1 MSLQWYRMGLIEDHH
16 WWWFFEVLM
25 HSCLVPFARD
35 HFFHLVWCEKL
46 LYKILVWRILHPGQ
60 VWVVVQRLRGVD
72 GGHVRTMGWAMGCE
86 GWVSFEM
93 NDLLCNAL
101 ISLRI
106 FFLNCHNLKKPVVK
120 LSSYPCAFP
129 SGFMSCWCPCHP
141 LLLFSVEVR
150 FEPWLIAIHISFGL
164 LHQIV
169 EYWQDIIRWCPRAQV
184 PSNIYVHLLGHFSL
198 CQTTWLEWPFVCSF
212 QLDHIYGEGS
222 WPLESVLSDRLCAE
236 AREVQGG
243 WRLQIS
249 VSCGSQFLSFVTV
262 FQC

>member
-1 MSLQWYRMGLIEDHH
+1 MGLIEDHH
-16 WWWFFEVLM
+16 CWQFFEVLM
-25 HSCLVPFARD
+25 HSCLVPFPRD

-46 LYKILVWRILHPGQ
+46 CYKILVWRILHPGQ
-60 VWVVVQRLRGVD
+60 VWVVVQRLRAVD
-72 GGHVRTMGWAMGCE
+72 GGHVRTMGWAMGWE
-86 GWVSFEM
+86 GWVSFDM

-101 ISLRI
+101 ISLCI

-150 FEPWLIAIHISFGL
+150 FEPWLIAIRRVMFLLDYFTKLWNTDRISS
-164 LHQIV
+164 
-169 EYWQDIIRWCPRAQV
+169 DDAQV
-184 PSNIYVHLLGHFSL
+184 PSNMYVHLLGHFSL
-198 CQTTWLEWPFVCSF
+198 CQTTWLEWPVVCSF
-212 QLDHIYGEGS
+212 QLDDMYAEHS
-222 WPLESVLSDRLCAE
+222 WPLESVLSDRFCAE

>member
-1 MSLQWYRMGLIEDHH
+1 
-16 WWWFFEVLM
+16 M
-25 HSCLVPFARD
+25 HSCLVPFPRD

-46 LYKILVWRILHPGQ
+46 RSKILVWRILHPGQ

-101 ISLRI
+101 ISLCI

-150 FEPWLIAIHISFGL
+150 FEPWLIAIKRVMFLLDYFSKLWNTDRISS
-164 LHQIV
+164 
-169 EYWQDIIRWCPRAQV
+169 DDAQV
-184 PSNIYVHLLGHFSL
+184 PSNMYVHLLSHFSL

-212 QLDHIYGEGS
+212 QLDDMYGEGS